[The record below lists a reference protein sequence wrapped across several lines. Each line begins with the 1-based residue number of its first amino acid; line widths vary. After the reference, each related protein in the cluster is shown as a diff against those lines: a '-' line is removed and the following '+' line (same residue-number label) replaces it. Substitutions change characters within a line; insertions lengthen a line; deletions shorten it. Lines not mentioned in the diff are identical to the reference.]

1 VGQDM
6 KIIYAKAAT
15 RKLVLL
21 GNEKLEERKEL

>member
-1 VGQDM
+1 M